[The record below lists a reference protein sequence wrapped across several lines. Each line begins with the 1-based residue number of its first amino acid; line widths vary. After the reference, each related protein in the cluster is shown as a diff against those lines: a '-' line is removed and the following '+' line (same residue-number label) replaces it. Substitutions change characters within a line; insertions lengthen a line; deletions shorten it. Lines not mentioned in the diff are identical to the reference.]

1 MQPNILSISALKRT
15 KMLEYNWL
23 WLVSKSIWL
32 DFKQYRTNLA
42 CTLHTKD
49 FWRQHKLAVMI
60 WKIALTGYNFA
71 SFACNMQSHSV
82 MSSNTVQCRQFTFE
96 IFHLFAHH
104 RKVQLNVVLMTADD
118 AKEVKFELVQHLKY
132 WTNNTTTR

>member
-1 MQPNILSISALKRT
+1 
-15 KMLEYNWL
+15 
-23 WLVSKSIWL
+23 
-32 DFKQYRTNLA
+32 
-42 CTLHTKD
+42 
-49 FWRQHKLAVMI
+49 
-60 WKIALTGYNFA
+60 
-71 SFACNMQSHSV
+71 

-132 WTNNTTTR
+132 